1 MVFPK
6 DLFLKML
13 IENISRRQN
22 SMENYPVSKVGYL
35 YIYIFVYENGICSIP
50 QIIFWYSAHIQV
62 ANIAIHSH

>member
-6 DLFLKML
+6 DFFLKML

-35 YIYIFVYENGICSIP
+35 YIYIYIYLFMKMANALFRKLYFGT
-50 QIIFWYSAHIQV
+50 QHIFK
-62 ANIAIHSH
+62 